1 METEVEEG
9 SFFEYLFAAIC
20 FAALVVGL
28 PWICV
33 FAAHIADKF

>member
-1 METEVEEG
+1 MKED
-9 SFFEYLFAAIC
+9 SLFDYFFAAIC
-20 FAALVVGL
+20 FAVLVVGL